1 MSSVWFHVD
10 LRMDVLE
17 KDLTS
22 CSTYANHSRP
32 DNQHDREGEEGE
44 GGDVYDHLKSTNKN
58 VHFHNEFDMHTSP

>member
-32 DNQHDREGEEGE
+32 DNQHDREG
-44 GGDVYDHLKSTNKN
+44 GGRGRGRRL
-58 VHFHNEFDMHTSP
+58 